1 MSNNASTRKMT
12 FFIAF
17 SSLERITAVSAA
29 PVRALRGVS
38 LRHHPLAA
46 YNKNESQLREYS
58 FSGRV
63 GIRNGSFCVCFHGKS
78 RDHVMRQVAP
88 PAGDKGQSRLPVF
101 GLSDRRSRPKTSSVL
116 LWNETMPFQ
125 RSLVVVASLVGA
137 LGQLYLLAWNFF
149 VWNQAE

>member
-17 SSLERITAVSAA
+17 PPSSESPRSRQHLQE
-29 PVRALRGVS
+29 LCEEFS
-38 LRHHPLAA
+38 LRHHPSA

-63 GIRNGSFCVCFHGKS
+63 GIRNGSLCVCFHGKS

-88 PAGDKGQSRLPVF
+88 LVGEQCSGARRGKGQSRLPVF
-101 GLSDRRSRPKTSSVL
+101 RLSDRRSS
-116 LWNETMPFQ
+116 
-125 RSLVVVASLVGA
+125 
-137 LGQLYLLAWNFF
+137 
-149 VWNQAE
+149 

>member
-46 YNKNESQLREYS
+46 YNKNQSQLREYS

-63 GIRNGSFCVCFHGKS
+63 GIKNGSFWVCFHGKS

-88 PAGDKGQSRLPVF
+88 LVGEQRSEARRGKGQSRLPVF
-101 GLSDRRSRPKTSSVL
+101 RLSDRRSSQKLPQYFSGMNRC
-116 LWNETMPFQ
+116 PF
-125 RSLVVVASLVGA
+125 S
-137 LGQLYLLAWNFF
+137 
-149 VWNQAE
+149 E